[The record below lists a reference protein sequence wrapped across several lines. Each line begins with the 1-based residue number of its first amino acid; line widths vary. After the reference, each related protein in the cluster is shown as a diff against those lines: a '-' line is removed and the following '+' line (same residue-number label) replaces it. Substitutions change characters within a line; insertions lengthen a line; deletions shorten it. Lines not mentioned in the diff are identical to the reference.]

1 MFFLYK
7 YKYSQTHTHTHTHT
21 HTQSLSFWKPLY
33 ERDDKELP
41 FKDGVSAGQT

>member
-7 YKYSQTHTHTHTHT
+7 YKYSQTHTHTHT
-21 HTQSLSFWKPLY
+21 QALSFWNPLY
-33 ERDDKELP
+33 ERDDKEFP